1 MFRLFGGVFDVDD
14 INKKI
19 AEKEALTTAPGFWD
33 DNAKA
38 TKIMNDIKLLK
49 GRIEP
54 WQDLVQRVDDLEAL
68 YELGLEE
75 NDKSIESELKEQ
87 YEKTKA
93 DYEHQSILN
102 LLSDEVDKNDCF
114 LSVHAGA
121 GGTEAC
127 DWTFMLSRMYQRW
140 AERHGYKVEVLSQ
153 EEAEGGLKS
162 INMKISGPYVYGY
175 TKGEAGVHRLVRISP
190 FDANARRHTSF
201 ASVYVF
207 PVLDDSIEVNID
219 PKDLRVD
226 TYRSG
231 GKGGQH
237 VNKTES
243 AVRFTH
249 IPTGI
254 VVACDSERSQL
265 MNRASAMSILKSR
278 LYEYYKEEREKENS
292 KFAGEKKDISFGSQI
307 RSYVFQPYTM
317 VKDHRTKYSVGNIQG
332 VMDGDIDGFLDE
344 FLSAKWKDLP
354 SSSDDDGDDL

>member
-1 MFRLFGGVFDVDD
+1 MFGGVFDSDE
-14 INKKI
+14 IYRKI
-19 AEKEALTTAPGFWD
+19 AEKEALSNEPGFWD

-38 TKIMNDIKLLK
+38 TKVMNDIKMLK

-54 WQDLVQRVDDLEAL
+54 WIELKQAVSDLETL
-68 YELGLEE
+68 YDLGIEE
-75 NDKSIESELKEQ
+75 NDQSLESELKES
-87 YEKTKA
+87 YEKAKA
-93 DYEHQSILN
+93 EYEHQSILN
-102 LLSDEVDKNDCF
+102 LLSDEVDRNDCF

-153 EEAEGGLKS
+153 EEVEGGLKS
-162 INMKISGPYVYGY
+162 INMRISGDYVYGY

-249 IPTGI
+249 LPTGI

-265 MNRASAMSILKSR
+265 MNRATAMSILRSR
-278 LYEYYKEEREKENS
+278 LYEYYKEQKEKENS

-317 VKDHRTKYSVGNIQG
+317 VKDHRTKFSVGNIQG
-332 VMDGDIDGFLDE
+332 VMDGDIDGFLDA
-344 FLSAKWKDLP
+344 FLSVKWKGLP
-354 SSSDDDGDDL
+354 VDSSDDDGDDL

>member
-1 MFRLFGGVFDVDD
+1 MFQLSGGVFDVDD

-19 AEKEALTTAPGFWD
+19 AEKEKLTLESGFWD
-33 DNAKA
+33 DNARA

-49 GRIEP
+49 GKIEP
-54 WQDLVQRVDDLEAL
+54 WRDLLTATEDLETL

-75 NDKSIESELKEQ
+75 ADQSVEAELKKLLALSQAEYKRQ
-87 YEKTKA
+87 N
-93 DYEHQSILN
+93 ILN
-102 LLSDEVDKNDCF
+102 LLSDEVDRNDCF

-127 DWTFMLSRMYQRW
+127 DWAFMLSRMYQRW
-140 AERHGYKVEVLSQ
+140 AERHGYKIEVLSQ

-162 INMKISGPYVYGY
+162 INMKISGDYVYGY

-249 IPTGI
+249 LPTGI

-265 MNRASAMSILKSR
+265 MNRATAMSELKSR
-278 LYEYYKEEREKENS
+278 LYEYYKEEKEKENS

-307 RSYVFQPYTM
+307 RSYVFHPYTM

-344 FLSAKWKDLP
+344 YLSAKWKDLP
-354 SSSDDDGDDL
+354 SSDEDSDDL